1 MVVGSNLGEPKLN
14 LSFAIFGFGL
24 NIKGWR
30 KTLVAKEG
38 WKTMIRQII
47 K

>member
-1 MVVGSNLGEPKLN
+1 
-14 LSFAIFGFGL
+14 L